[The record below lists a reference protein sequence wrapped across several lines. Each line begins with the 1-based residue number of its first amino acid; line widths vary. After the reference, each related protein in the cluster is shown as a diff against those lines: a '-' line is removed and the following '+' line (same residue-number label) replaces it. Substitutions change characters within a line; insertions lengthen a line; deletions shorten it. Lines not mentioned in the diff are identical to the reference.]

1 MEHAISEI
9 IKIFTT
15 MIFILLLVG
24 MVIMGKHLSD
34 VNSFKE
40 YVNTQIERNGGYTQ
54 TVKTNV
60 EKMNKDSFNNM
71 FVVYEP
77 DSNTPK
83 KIEEAPFGEIVNY
96 EIHSDI
102 PIPFTTA
109 GTIEIPIAFKGQAV
123 SRIRDSADLVTH
135 TAYANNA
142 DGTLDF
148 TTDSKSA
155 VGLDI
160 LNLTK
165 WTKNAP
171 MTNSTFNVAKN
182 ADNSFK
188 VTGRGTAGYE
198 VLSKS
203 FPAKVGDKLR
213 FTVSYTNRRAFDL
226 WNNCG
231 LQFVVNGTYTDSP
244 YLTSKIVLPKEIT
257 KSTEYQLEYTATTDN
272 VWMGLNLAGV
282 SDDSQV
288 DFDIKIEVENLTNP
302 VKHTYI
308 GTYTDKSETDSQDPS
323 KYTWKLN
330 PDYN

>member
-60 EKMNKDSFNNM
+60 EKTNKDSFNNM

-83 KIEEAPFGEIVNY
+83 KIEDAHFGEIVNY

-109 GTIEIPIAFKGQAV
+109 GTIKIPIAFKGQAV
-123 SRIRDSADLVTH
+123 SRIRDSADIVKH
-135 TAYANNA
+135 TAYSWSA
-142 DGTLDF
+142 DGTDGF
-148 TTDSKSA
+148 TTTKPNSNLLGGTSQNLSIQGNNSLNQRSSGINQLYYFANGQNLFQQNIGLNTKVKVSFDWKATPTTETLDSLNIWSSFKLQYNDLPWGTA
-155 VGLDI
+155 VGLDKTQI
-160 LNLTK
+160 HVT
-165 WTKNAP
+165 P
-171 MTNSTFNVAKN
+171 TNSSGHVDVTFPS
-182 ADNSFK
+182 AD
-188 VTGRGTAGYE
+188 
-198 VLSKS
+198 
-203 FPAKVGDKLR
+203 
-213 FTVSYTNRRAFDL
+213 
-226 WNNCG
+226 
-231 LQFVVNGTYTDSP
+231 
-244 YLTSKIVLPKEIT
+244 
-257 KSTEYQLEYTATTDN
+257 
-272 VWMGLNLAGV
+272 
-282 SDDSQV
+282 
-288 DFDIKIEVENLTNP
+288 VENMSSAIAAGIEMRLNYIPSNINITISNLKYEISQP
-302 VKHTYI
+302 KYI
-308 GTYTDKSETDSQDPS
+308 GTYTDKSKTDSKDPS

-330 PDYN
+330 PDYH